1 MDTFVAE
8 NLTQHNPNIANGRDA
23 QTAAVIPIYNSSNFQ
38 LQNVLVDGDYGMI
51 FNRLTDKGSDGSEYM
66 DVVDIY
72 RFDGSCLV
80 EHWDVIQE
88 GSLNSTRA

>member
-1 MDTFVAE
+1 M
-8 NLTQHNPNIANGRDA
+8 L
-23 QTAAVIPIYNSSNFQ
+23 PIYAESNFQ

-51 FNRLTDKGSDGSEYM
+51 FNRLTDKDRSGGSYT

-80 EHWDVIQE
+80 EHWDIIQDVDANLT
-88 GSLNSTRA
+88 SSRRK